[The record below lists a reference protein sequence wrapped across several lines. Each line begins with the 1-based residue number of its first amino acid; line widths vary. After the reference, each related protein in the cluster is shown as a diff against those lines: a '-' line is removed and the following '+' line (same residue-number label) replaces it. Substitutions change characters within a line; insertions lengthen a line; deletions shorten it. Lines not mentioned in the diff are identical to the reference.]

1 MATERYA
8 CSEHWQ
14 RFAYEI
20 MVINGIEVNA
30 CHIVIGSERHSS
42 CSLMHSE
49 IDSEPLELL
58 HLLRAGSLNEL
69 IVGGHLISKD
79 AIEPE
84 ARLMGFLLH
93 AVQHSAELDI
103 PKTTRMLYASTQTTS
118 FQAFVKQ
125 SSSPLIMNPEAS
137 ELTKVNK
144 KEGWPTK
151 HRV

>member
-1 MATERYA
+1 
-8 CSEHWQ
+8 
-14 RFAYEI
+14 
-20 MVINGIEVNA
+20 
-30 CHIVIGSERHSS
+30 
-42 CSLMHSE
+42 MHSE
-49 IDSEPLELL
+49 IDSESSELW

-118 FQAFVKQ
+118 FQVFVKQ
-125 SSSPLIMNPEAS
+125 SSSPLIMNPEVS